1 MVRRR
6 ILAPLALVGLLA
18 AAVAV
23 PAQAG
28 SRKPQH
34 KTVGVIDYA
43 FTPAKLKVTPG
54 SKITWRWGDGNSAS
68 HDVKLVSAP
77 RGVRRFTSPTFTAGV
92 TFSKQ
97 LKTAG
102 TYRFICSYHVN
113 MRETIIVR

>member
-18 AAVAV
+18 AVVV
-23 PAQAG
+23 PAQAA

-34 KTVGVIDYA
+34 KTAGVVDYA
-43 FTPAKLKVTPG
+43 FTPARLTVTPG
-54 SKITWRWGDGNSAS
+54 SKITWKWADGNSTS

-77 RGVRRFTSPTFTAGV
+77 KGVKKFTSPTYTAGV
-92 TFSKQ
+92 SFSKQ

-102 TYRFICSYHVN
+102 TYRFICSYHIT
-113 MRETIIVR
+113 MRETITVK